1 MVDALVIGAGPAG
14 LMAAE
19 ELARAGQKVVV
30 VDAKPSVGRKFLMAG
45 KSGLNLTK
53 DESFEPLLARY
64 GKASGPLRNIIAEF
78 DAAAVQT
85 WAQDLGQE
93 VFTGSSGQV
102 FPKVMKTSPLLRA
115 WLVRLAELG
124 VEFRTRWRWI
134 GWNDAFEFNT
144 PDGVQ
149 MITPK
154 VCVLALGGA
163 SWARLGSDGAWAE
176 MLAAKGVDLAPFKP
190 ANMGF
195 CVDWTPFMAKHF
207 GAPVK
212 PVILTAGAKTVRG
225 EFVISK
231 QGIEGSGIYAVSKA
245 MRNGAPLTIDLMPD
259 WHVQKIQS
267 RLSNPRGKATVMNH
281 MRKGL
286 KLGPAKLA
294 LLQEF
299 ARPLPSAPA
308 DLAKLIKALPIKHNG
323 PRPIDEAIST
333 AGGVAFSGL
342 TEGLELKAAPS
353 VFCAGEMLDWEA
365 PTGGYL
371 ITACLATGRWA
382 GRAAGQAAGRAAA
395 KDC

>member
-19 ELARAGQKVVV
+19 ELARAGRKVVV

-53 DESFEPLLARY
+53 DEPFEVMLERY
-64 GKASGPLRNIIAEF
+64 GSTKGSLRDIVQAF
-78 DAAAVQT
+78 DAAAVQD
-85 WAQDLGQE
+85 WAKALGQE

-102 FPKVMKTSPLLRA
+102 FPRTMKTSPLLRA

-124 VEFRTRWRWI
+124 VEFRTRWRWSA
-134 GWNDAFEFNT
+134 WNDGFEFDT

-149 MITPK
+149 VITPK

-163 SWARLGSDGAWAE
+163 SWARLGSDGVWAS
-176 MLAAKGVDLAPFKP
+176 MLADKGVEIAPFKP

-195 CVDWTPFMAKHF
+195 SVDWTPYMAKHF
-207 GAPVK
+207 GAAVK
-212 PVILTAGAKTVRG
+212 GVSLITHKKSVRG

-231 QGIEGSGIYAVSKA
+231 RGVEGSGIYAVSKA
-245 MRNGAPLTIDLMPD
+245 MRDGAALTVDLMPD
-259 WHVQKIQS
+259 WSVEKIHA
-267 RLSNPRGKATVMNH
+267 RLVRSRGKTTVMNH
-281 MRKGL
+281 LRKGL
-286 KLGPAKLA
+286 KLDAVKLA

-299 ARPLPSAPA
+299 ARPLPVEAFE
-308 DLAKLIKALPIKHNG
+308 LAKVIKALPIKHSG
-323 PRPIDEAIST
+323 PRPMDEAIST
-333 AGGVAFSGL
+333 AGGVAFAAL
-342 TEGLELKAAPS
+342 TEGLELKAAPT

-371 ITACLATGRWA
+371 ITGCLATGRWA
-382 GRAAGQAAGRAAA
+382 GRAAA
-395 KDC
+395 KDF